1 MNTNQSLKEI
11 NSPKIEVLDS
21 LRAFAALSVCIFH
34 FICIT
39 GYIHTKWI
47 LDFFYHWQ
55 FGVQLFFVIS
65 GFVIPWSMYHA
76 NFKLKHFFKFAFK
89 RFCRLEPP
97 YLASLLLA
105 IFILWGRDYF
115 LHTNNF
121 SNLVSL
127 KRVALHFGY
136 LIPLFENYKW
146 LNDVYWT
153 LAAEFQYY
161 FLIALLFI
169 PLIKSNFFLR
179 VVIGGCMIGFSF
191 IGGPR
196 EFLPY
201 WLPVFYIGILIFLFK
216 IQKIAKIEFYITVSV
231 LFLFSCYHYHLG
243 SVVYMLIAAVA
254 ILYYGECKVLI
265 LNYLGKMSYS
275 IYLVHLPIGLTLMNI
290 MAHSF
295 FDTYLEKVFVL
306 LSGFVATLISS
317 YIMYLLVE
325 RPSKKLSASIK
336 YKK

>member
-1 MNTNQSLKEI
+1 MNNNQLLTDI
-11 NSPKIEVLDS
+11 NSPKIEILDS
-21 LRAFAALSVCIFH
+21 LRAFAALSVCVFH
-34 FICIT
+34 FVCIT

-47 LDFFYHWQ
+47 LDFFYHLQ

-76 NFKLKHFFKFAFK
+76 NFKLKYFFKFALK

-97 YLASLLLA
+97 YIASLILA
-105 IFILWGRDYF
+105 IFIIWGRDYF

-121 SNLVSL
+121 SSLVSF

-136 LIPLFENYKW
+136 LIPFFENYKW

-169 PLIKSNFFLR
+169 PLIKSNLFLR
-179 VVIGGCMIGFSF
+179 IVICLGMIGLSF
-191 IGGPR
+191 IGGSR

-201 WLPVFYIGILIFLFK
+201 WLPVFYIGIVIFLFK
-216 IQKIAKIEFYITVSV
+216 IKKINKIEFYLTAFV
-231 LFLFSCYHYHLG
+231 LFSFSFYHYHFG
-243 SVVYMLIAAVA
+243 SVIYMLIAAVA
-254 ILYYGECKVLI
+254 ILHYSQYKIYV

-290 MAHSF
+290 MTHSF
-295 FDTYLEKVFVL
+295 SNTFSGKIFVL
-306 LSGFVATLISS
+306 LSGFVVTLISS

-325 RPSKKLSASIK
+325 KPSKKLSSSVK
-336 YKK
+336 YVK

>member
-1 MNTNQSLKEI
+1 MSTSKPLKDITSPQVEI
-11 NSPKIEVLDS
+11 LDS
-21 LRAFAALSVCIFH
+21 LRAFAALSVCLFH

-39 GYIHTKWI
+39 GYIHTQWI

-89 RFCRLEPP
+89 RLCRLEPP
-97 YLASLLLA
+97 YIASLILA

-115 LHTNNF
+115 LHVNNF
-121 SNLVSL
+121 SSLVSF

-161 FLIALLFI
+161 FLIALLFM
-169 PLIKSNFFLR
+169 PLVKSNLFLR
-179 VVIGGCMIGFSF
+179 IVICFCMIALSF

-216 IQKIAKIEFYITVSV
+216 IKKIGQIEFYTTASI

-254 ILYYGECKVLI
+254 ILYYSESKVLV

-275 IYLVHLPIGLTLMNI
+275 IYLVHLPVGLTLMNI
-290 MAHSF
+290 MAHRF
-295 FDTYLEKVFVL
+295 FGTYSGKIFVL

-317 YIMYLLVE
+317 YLMYLLVE
-325 RPSKKLSASIK
+325 KPSKKLSASVK
-336 YKK
+336 YSK